1 MPHVW
6 SHLIFGGEAMKAA
19 GREEA
24 IGNDFLRRVFN
35 LGCQG
40 PDILF
45 YHRFWLGPL
54 AGVLPSLAGDIHR
67 FRCGDF
73 LLAMIDMAAGR
84 PSDDPI
90 IVYAAGFLTHH
101 VLDRNM
107 HPFVFY
113 RSGFRKWNHQRLEVA
128 LDALVVRRKL
138 GLEAWKTPLAGQI
151 DVGGRLPEGVAKMW
165 DHLARRHNPERTAGL
180 SPEVWHEAYRDMKRA
195 LRLFHDPWGVKRAL
209 TLGRTAPM
217 TFRRRYPP
225 LDYANE
231 AHAVWRHP
239 AVPEETH
246 AESWWDLWDA
256 ALEDAR
262 SVLEKAFSYLESGGD
277 VSARAALAGAI
288 GDVGYDTGKPCGGGY
303 VIRYA
308 EPIL

>member
-6 SHLIFGGEAMKAA
+6 SHLIFGDEAMKVV
-19 GREEA
+19 GRQEA
-24 IGNDFLRRVFN
+24 IGDAFLRRVFH

-40 PDILF
+40 PDMLF

-54 AGVLPSLAGDIHR
+54 AGVLPSLAGNIHR
-67 FRCGDF
+67 SRCGDF
-73 LLAMIDMAAGR
+73 LLAMVDLAVGRAA
-84 PSDDPI
+84 DDPVV
-90 IVYAAGFLTHH
+90 VYTAGFLTHH

-138 GLEAWKTPLAGQI
+138 GLEAWKTPLAERI
-151 DVGGRLPEGVAKMW
+151 DVGGRLPDGVAEMW
-165 DHLARRHNPERTAGL
+165 HALVNRIYPEPAAGL
-180 SPEVWHEAYRDMKRA
+180 SPKVWHEAYRDMKRA
-195 LRLFHDPWGVKRAL
+195 LRLFHDPWGVKRIL

-246 AESWWDLWDA
+246 TESWWELWA
-256 ALEDAR
+256 VALEDAR
-262 SVLEKAFSYLESGGD
+262 SVLEKAFAYLERGGD
-277 VSARAALAGAI
+277 VSGRAALAEAI